1 MNKQRLIMES
11 WRRFLK
17 ESKQVA
23 PENMMLH
30 FSDKTDNAGAAYNI
44 VLYTHEGEP
53 NYKPIA
59 IGGIDLVQT
68 REPCIPNTM
77 YVGSIYRAPE
87 YKGKGIGKL
96 LYDIGFYIAD
106 TMGFGLT
113 SDKEEGTMDAAV
125 KNWKRMENDPEY
137 EKRKT
142 KAGNDTFDYE
152 GKTPDP
158 DDDCDEP
165 YEATKNATD
174 HSLRKKNTGQVA
186 SLVDRMEQNHRDHMD
201 FIDSKMSSSKYI
213 DLIKSSSMNL
223 FMDVYV
229 ESQIDAGWY

>member
-1 MNKQRLIMES
+1 MES

-137 EKRKT
+137 EKRQT
-142 KAGNDTFDYE
+142 NAGNDTFDYE

-165 YEATKNATD
+165 YEASKNATD
-174 HSLRKKNTGQVA
+174 HSLRKKNTGEIA
-186 SLVDRMEQNHRDHMD
+186 SLVDKMEQSHREHMD
-201 FIDSKMSSSKYI
+201 FIDSKMSSSKYV

-223 FMDVYV
+223 FTAVYDDA
-229 ESQIDAGWY
+229 QIDAGWY